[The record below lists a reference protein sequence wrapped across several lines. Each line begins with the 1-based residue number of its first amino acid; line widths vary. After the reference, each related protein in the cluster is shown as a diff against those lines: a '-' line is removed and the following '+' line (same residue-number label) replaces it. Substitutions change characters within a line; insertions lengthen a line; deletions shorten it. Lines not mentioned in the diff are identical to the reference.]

1 MNTADISDVATFSKY
16 GLAKPNHEKLI
27 CSFTTDIQI
36 VTLPSRSV
44 VSSISEINN
53 KKVEIKLGLV
63 LLMYEAA
70 LLSGMRRLTDEL
82 SSEVAGG
89 SF

>member
-1 MNTADISDVATFSKY
+1 M
-16 GLAKPNHEKLI
+16 
-27 CSFTTDIQI
+27 TDIQI
-36 VTLPSRSV
+36 IILPSRTV
-44 VSSISEINN
+44 VSSISAINN